1 MLDRQVRQMDFDVV
15 IVRYGEIAIKS
26 EQIRRKYE
34 GLLIDNLRAMLDQDR
49 IAYDGIDRE
58 RGRIFVRTKDPKAPA
73 SVSRVFGIVSCSPAI
88 VAGPTID
95 EACVVA
101 AKIGLEVIGEGQSF
115 AIVPRRSVKDESF
128 TTQDLGRICGDAV
141 FNAVIDR
148 HPRVDLKN
156 PDHAIHVELRDTQSY
171 IFTGIVKGV
180 GGMPLGSQGRMV
192 ALVSGGID
200 SPVAA
205 WLMMKRGCEII
216 PLYMDNAPYSG
227 EDAKEKAIDVVR
239 KLKEWAPGHPMKM
252 YIAPHGKNLAEF
264 IEKGN
269 QKYTCVFC
277 KHLMYKVATVI
288 AQREGAHGIITGSS
302 LGQVASQ
309 TSENMLAE
317 SYDVCFPVYHPLIG
331 LDKEEIMTLAKKIG
345 SHDISIRKAGGCKA
359 VPRYPSI
366 HGHIEE
372 VVRMENEQL
381 DFDELVKYEIDNAKQ
396 IPIE

>member
-1 MLDRQVRQMDFDVV
+1 MDFDVV

-26 EQIRRKYE
+26 EQIRRKFE
-34 GLLIDNLRAMLDQDR
+34 ELLICNLEAMLRQDE
-49 IAYDGIDRE
+49 ITYDGIDRE
-58 RGRIFVRTKDPKAPA
+58 RGRIFVRTRDPKAPA
-73 SVSRVFGIVSCSPAI
+73 SVSRVFGIVSCSPAV

-95 EACVVA
+95 EACAVA
-101 AKIGLEVIGEGQSF
+101 AKFGLEIIGEGQSF
-115 AIVPRRSVKDESF
+115 AIMPRRSVKDASF

-141 FNAVIDR
+141 YNAVIDR

-156 PDHAIHVELRDTQSY
+156 PDHAIHVELRETQSY
-171 IFTGIVKGV
+171 IFTDIVKGV
-180 GGMPLGSQGRMV
+180 GGMPLGSQGKMV

-205 WLMMKRGCEII
+205 WLMMKRGCEVI
-216 PLYMDNAPYSG
+216 PLYMDNAPYAG

-239 KLKEWAPGHPMKM
+239 KLKEWTPGHPMKM
-252 YIAPHGKNLAEF
+252 LVVPHGKNLAAF

-269 QKYTCVFC
+269 RKYTCVFC
-277 KHLMYKVATVI
+277 KHLMYKVATAI
-288 AQREGAHGIITGSS
+288 AQHEHAHGIITGSS

-331 LDKEEIMTLAKKIG
+331 LDKEEIMTIAKKIG
-345 SHDISIRKAGGCKA
+345 THDVSIRKAGGCQA

-366 HGHIEE
+366 HGRLEE
-372 VVRMENEQL
+372 VVHMEKEQL
-381 DFDELVKYEIDNAKQ
+381 DFDELVRYEVENAQTIKL
-396 IPIE
+396 

>member
-1 MLDRQVRQMDFDVV
+1 MDFDVV

-26 EQIRRKYE
+26 EQIRRNFE
-34 GLLIDNLRAMLDQDR
+34 ELLIENLEAMLRQDE
-49 IAYDGIDRE
+49 IGYEEIFRE

-73 SVSRVFGIVSCSPAI
+73 SVSKVFGIVSCSPAVI
-88 VAGPTID
+88 AAPTID
-95 EACVVA
+95 AACAVA
-101 AKIGLEVIGEGQSF
+101 AQFGREIIEEGQSF
-115 AIVPRRSVKDESF
+115 AVVPRRSVKDASF

-148 HPRVDLKN
+148 HPRVDLKK
-156 PDHAIHVELRDTQSY
+156 PEHAIHMELRETQSY
-171 IFTGIVKGV
+171 IFTDIVKGV

-216 PLYMDNAPYSG
+216 PLYMENSPYAG

-239 KLKEWAPGHPMKM
+239 KLKEWGLGHPMKM
-252 YIAPHGKNLAEF
+252 IVAPHGKNLTAL

-269 QKYTCVFC
+269 RKYTCVFC
-277 KHLMYKVATVI
+277 KHLMYKVATAI

-331 LDKEEIMTLAKKIG
+331 LDKEEIITIAKKIG
-345 SHDISIRKAGGCKA
+345 THDISIRKAGGCQA

-366 HGHIEE
+366 HGRLEE

-381 DFDELVKYEIDNAKQ
+381 DFDELVRYEVENAQTIKL
-396 IPIE
+396 

>member
-1 MLDRQVRQMDFDVV
+1 MEFDVV

-26 EQIRRKYE
+26 EQIRRKFE
-34 GLLIDNLRAMLDQDR
+34 ELLIDNLEAMLRQDEIR
-49 IAYDGIDRE
+49 YDEIFRE
-58 RGRIFVRTKDPKAPA
+58 RGRIFVRTKDPKASA
-73 SVSRVFGIVSCSPAI
+73 SVSKVFGIVSCSPAVI
-88 VAGPTID
+88 ADPTID
-95 EACVVA
+95 AACAVA
-101 AKIGLEVIGEGQSF
+101 AQFGREIIKEGQSF
-115 AIVPRRSVKDESF
+115 AVVPRRSVKDESF

-148 HPRVDLKN
+148 HPRVDLKK
-156 PDHAIHVELRDTQSY
+156 PDHAIHVELRETQSY
-171 IFTGIVKGV
+171 IFTDIVKGV

-216 PLYMDNAPYSG
+216 PLYMDNEPYAG
-227 EDAKEKAIDVVR
+227 GDAKEKAIDVAR
-239 KLKEWAPGHPMKM
+239 KLKEWSPGHPMKM
-252 YIAPHGKNLAEF
+252 IVAPHGKNLAAF

-269 QKYTCVFC
+269 RKYTCVFC
-277 KHLMYKVATVI
+277 KHLMYKVATAI

-331 LDKEEIMTLAKKIG
+331 LDKEEIMTIAKKIG
-345 SHDISIRKAGGCKA
+345 THDISIRKAGGCQA

-366 HGHIEE
+366 HGRLEE
-372 VVRMENEQL
+372 VVRMEKEQL
-381 DFDELVKYEIDNAKQ
+381 DFDELVRYEVENAQTIKL
-396 IPIE
+396 